1 MTEKKQEKENLNQ
14 IKCTK
19 CGSGFGYIQIKTGN
33 WVCRNCGNIEK
44 VKREN
49 KK

>member
-1 MTEKKQEKENLNQ
+1 MIEKEQEKQ
-14 IKCTK
+14 AKIPKCNK